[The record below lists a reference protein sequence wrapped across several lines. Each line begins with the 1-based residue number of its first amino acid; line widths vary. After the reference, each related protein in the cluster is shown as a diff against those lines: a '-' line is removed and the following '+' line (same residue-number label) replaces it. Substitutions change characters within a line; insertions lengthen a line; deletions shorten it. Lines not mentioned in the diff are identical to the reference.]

1 MAIERETWYD
11 VSEDVRTYEYAGGV
25 KVKLLDVLRFR
36 VSEGGRHY
44 IQTTNGDYHIMQK
57 GWKAIHIE
65 GPALLA
71 VS

>member
-1 MAIERETWYD
+1 MAIERERWYD
-11 VSEDVRTYEYAGGV
+11 VTEGVRTYEYAGGV
-25 KVKLLDVLRFR
+25 KVKLRDVIRFK

-44 IQTTNGDYHIMQK
+44 VQTVTENYHIIQK

-65 GPALLA
+65 GGTVA